1 MVFVLKNHLI
11 TECVTSGVCTYYQ
24 DFRRMYVLPRLQ
36 AYVRITKTSGICRH
50 PFHLC
55 SFIQMKEQIHLRH
68 LKHGNI
74 VLVTVKGKLLKLL
87 VLIFQCIFSI
97 KIDQSFSLNLSTG
110 TRINFCYMDKGFL
123 GLKSFNFAQLSEI

>member
-1 MVFVLKNHLI
+1 
-11 TECVTSGVCTYYQ
+11 
-24 DFRRMYVLPRLQ
+24 
-36 AYVRITKTSGICRH
+36 
-50 PFHLC
+50 
-55 SFIQMKEQIHLRH
+55 MKEQIHLRH
-68 LKHGNI
+68 LKYGNI

-87 VLIFQCIFSI
+87 ALIFQCIFSI